1 MWSRGYRTTLSRQHI
16 KVQELPSTLQDGLE
30 SVQPRS
36 PQPRH
41 RQSMHLSHS
50 YCTLILGAP
59 TARCRVACVIR
70 NIFKEFLDPCEHWN
84 LHTSQSLRALVIG
97 TSLFLEFVLNS
108 WHLCLNSFTY
118 VYMVIYHCNPSCCGV
133 GFFFEHGGFTA
144 VSNNKVLFP
153 ASCVWQ
159 SWICNMS

>member
-1 MWSRGYRTTLSRQHI
+1 MWSRGYRITLARQHI

-84 LHTSQSLRALVIG
+84 LHPVAGNALPSLSERLSLVLRFFRICFKLMA
-97 TSLFLEFVLNS
+97 SVPKQF
-108 WHLCLNSFTY
+108 HLCLHGYISLQSFLLW
-118 VYMVIYHCNPSCCGV
+118 GW
-133 GFFFEHGGFTA
+133 FFFWAWRFYCC
-144 VSNNKVLFP
+144 F
-153 ASCVWQ
+153 Q
-159 SWICNMS
+159 Q